1 MFSIFDF
8 VFKII
13 FFFNRWMY
21 QQHRKEARQAETEKN
36 AGNGLYKD
44 KTIMIETTKESQL
57 DTTVVENG
65 KEIQGVV
72 NDAYE
77 K

>member
-1 MFSIFDF
+1 
-8 VFKII
+8 
-13 FFFNRWMY
+13 MY
-21 QQHRKEARQAETEKN
+21 HQHKREARQLETEKN

-44 KTIMIETTKESQL
+44 KTIVLETTKASQL

-65 KEIQGVV
+65 KEIQGGIA
-72 NDAYE
+72 NAAFE